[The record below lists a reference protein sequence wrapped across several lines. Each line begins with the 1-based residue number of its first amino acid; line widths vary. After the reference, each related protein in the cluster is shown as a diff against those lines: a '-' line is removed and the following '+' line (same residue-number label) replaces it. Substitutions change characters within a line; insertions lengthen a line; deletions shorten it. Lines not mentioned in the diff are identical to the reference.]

1 MNNEMLP
8 ADIFTR
14 PRGPWQAHLHIKH
27 LLTDEDIEP
36 EQITMLGK
44 EIAGKL
50 RRCSLF
56 TDEEIIENFEQVDD
70 LEEFNSILDDMYD
83 ECDRVRIWVK

>member
-1 MNNEMLP
+1 MYEEMLS

-14 PRGPWQAHLHIKH
+14 PRQPWQAHINIKH
-27 LLTDEDIEP
+27 LLTDETLEP
-36 EQITMLGK
+36 EQINKLGK

-56 TDEEIIENFEQVDD
+56 TDEEIIANFEHVDD
-70 LEEFNSILDDMYD
+70 EDEFKSILDDMYS
-83 ECDRVRIWVK
+83 ECDRARIWVK